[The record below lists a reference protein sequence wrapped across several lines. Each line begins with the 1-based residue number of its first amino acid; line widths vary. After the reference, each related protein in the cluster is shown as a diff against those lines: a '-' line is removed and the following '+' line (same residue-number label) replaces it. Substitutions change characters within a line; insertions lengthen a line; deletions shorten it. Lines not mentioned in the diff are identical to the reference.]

1 MKCWWTSVVAFLH
14 LLQWHNLRNANQ
26 SCLQISSELWMWWEE
41 EVVSGN
47 FSDRRVWSVA
57 VTLLSYWGRLLCDL
71 REALSDPVYSSFFH
85 SHTLCRPLFLP
96 LLQLPLLLFSS
107 PSPQTST
114 LCLQPTFVHLPHYS
128 FYFLD
133 CSSSSSCLFCLLFAD
148 APGATSAV
156 WISIQL
162 HPLTIRLSTT

>member
-26 SCLQISSELWMWWEE
+26 SCLQISSELWMWREE

-57 VTLLSYWGRLLCDL
+57 VTLLSLRKAPVWSEGSTQRSCLLL
-71 REALSDPVYSSFFH
+71 FLPP
-85 SHTLCRPLFLP
+85 LCRPLFLP
-96 LLQLPLLLFSS
+96 LFQLPLLLFSS